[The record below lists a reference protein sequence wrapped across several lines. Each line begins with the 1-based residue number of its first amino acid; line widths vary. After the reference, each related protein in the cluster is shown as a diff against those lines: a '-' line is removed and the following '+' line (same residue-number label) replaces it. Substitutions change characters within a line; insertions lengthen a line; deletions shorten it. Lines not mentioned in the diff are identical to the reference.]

1 MIQFEW
7 DDAKAKSNL
16 AKHKVSFETALRVF
30 ADPMARSEQDRIEN
44 DEERW
49 QTIGMVD
56 GHLLLLVAHTILIE
70 SVETIRIISAR
81 RADSRERK
89 KYEQQY

>member
-30 ADPMARSEQDRIEN
+30 ADPMARAEQDRIDN
-44 DEERW
+44 GEERW